1 MSESGLPD
9 YTVRMSARARRIR
22 LTVSARDGL
31 VVTLPQHVATRE
43 AARAVAHRREWA
55 ISHLAATEARR
66 RALTAPPEALLPSV
80 IELPALNATWVVEYR
95 QSASGGAVRVRAN
108 GPSLHVTGNV
118 ADADAC
124 LSALRRWRDRAAHT
138 GLAALLE
145 QCSKA
150 TDIPY
155 SRVSVRFQKTRWGSC
170 SSAGTI
176 SLNRNLVFL
185 PEALARYVVMH
196 ELAHVQ
202 ERGHGPGFWAH
213 LGQLVPDARAL
224 RARMREAGDMV
235 PAWADA

>member
-9 YTVRMSARARRIR
+9 YTVRRSARARRIR
-22 LTVSARDGL
+22 LTVCPRDGL

-55 ISHLAATEARR
+55 ILHLAATEARR

-80 IELPALNATWVVEYR
+80 IELPAINATWVVEYR

-108 GPSLHVTGNV
+108 GHSLHVTGNV

-124 LSALRRWRDRAAHT
+124 LQALRRWRDRAARL

-145 QCSKA
+145 ECSSA
-150 TDIPY
+150 TGIGY
-155 SRVSVRFQKTRWGSC
+155 ERVSVRRQKTRWGSC

-185 PEALARYVVMH
+185 PEVLARYVVMH
-196 ELAHVQ
+196 ELAHVR

-213 LGQLVPDARAL
+213 LQQLVPDARAL
-224 RARMREAGDMV
+224 RVRMRQAGDMV